1 MRKNLNNYE
10 DIITT
15 INKKYF
21 PDLEESAVIEKMK
34 HFTFNIET
42 YCKEPTERF
51 AWAVGGTDNEEIV
64 PGVLS
69 GFKDFCEAI
78 GIKTNQA
85 KIVNKDDLFKKLKD
99 LKQLEVPKK
108 LYTIKY

>member
-34 HFTFNIET
+34 HFTF
-42 YCKEPTERF
+42 
-51 AWAVGGTDNEEIV
+51 VNEMLSDG
-64 PGVLS
+64 PVL
-69 GFKDFCEAI
+69 
-78 GIKTNQA
+78 
-85 KIVNKDDLFKKLKD
+85 
-99 LKQLEVPKK
+99 
-108 LYTIKY
+108 